1 MTDATPPTAAAPTR
15 PASAPVLGIPLAL
28 EAYEAILEWMDAAI
42 AAGSREYVCVAATHT
57 VMASQEDP
65 ELRAAV
71 LGSSLTVP
79 DGQPLVWALRAYG
92 HDLGD
97 RVYGPELMERACAR
111 AARTGARI
119 FLYGGRDDDEQALPN
134 LVRRLTERHPGI
146 VIAGTYRPVYR
157 PLSADEQ
164 REVASVINAAAPD
177 IVWVG
182 LGVPRQEKWMA
193 TMRPQL
199 DAPVLVGVGAAFD
212 FLSGTVAQAPS
223 WMQRAGL
230 EWLFRLTRE
239 PKRLWRR
246 YARYNPRFVVGFA
259 REWWGLKRGR

>member
-1 MTDATPPTAAAPTR
+1 
-15 PASAPVLGIPLAL
+15 
-28 EAYEAILEWMDAAI
+28 MDAAI

-57 VMASQEDP
+57 VMAAQEDP

-119 FLYGGRDDDEQALPN
+119 FLYGGRDQQALDD
-134 LVRRLTERHPGI
+134 LVRAAARAPPGHRHRRHVQARLPAARARTS
-146 VIAGTYRPVYR
+146 
-157 PLSADEQ
+157 SA
-164 REVASVINAAAPD
+164 RSRRSSTPRAPD

-212 FLSGTVAQAPS
+212 FLSGTVAQAPAVDAARRPGVALPPHP
-223 WMQRAGL
+223 RAASACGGATPAT
-230 EWLFRLTRE
+230 TR
-239 PKRLWRR
+239 
-246 YARYNPRFVVGFA
+246 ASSVGFA
-259 REWWGLKRGR
+259 REWWGMRRARATPAGRSLART